1 MEGPKTYRET
11 WENADVKIV
20 LVKTINYEKKWKQGN
35 TY

>member
-1 MEGPKTYRET
+1 MDRPKTNRET

-20 LVKTINYEKKWKQGN
+20 LVKTINYEKNRKQGN